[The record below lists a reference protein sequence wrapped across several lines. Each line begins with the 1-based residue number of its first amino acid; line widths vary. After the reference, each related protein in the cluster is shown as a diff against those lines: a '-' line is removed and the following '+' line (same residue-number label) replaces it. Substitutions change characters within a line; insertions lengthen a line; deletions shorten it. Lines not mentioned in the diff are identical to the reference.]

1 MVSACLLEMRC
12 TLPRSTAVWEH
23 KRPTAGRHSPGVAA
37 AVAPFPGVAAQDGP
51 GAAAAA
57 RRGLKEARAVIN
69 HIGMSELKFSV
80 TLQRFMTPT
89 VGDVK
94 K

>member
-1 MVSACLLEMRC
+1 MFSGNAVHSTPFDGCLGAGEADGRSAFPPEWPPLSLRSPVSLRRMV
-12 TLPRSTAVWEH
+12 
-23 KRPTAGRHSPGVAA
+23 
-37 AVAPFPGVAAQDGP
+37 P

-57 RRGLKEARAVIN
+57 RPGLKEARPVIN
-69 HIGMSELKFSV
+69 HIGMSALKFSV